1 MKYSKMW
8 YDYEKD
14 VGSRLFHC
22 SEWLRGA
29 ASLMDQLEK
38 SRERE
43 RERNN
48 CISKEKFG
56 VNSYSVKQVG
66 AETRKPTDISKFI
79 YLCAGFFSPGNINV
93 KKWNCY

>member
-1 MKYSKMW
+1 MAQRSSLT
-8 YDYEKD
+8 D
-14 VGSRLFHC
+14 GSVR
-22 SEWLRGA
+22 EV
-29 ASLMDQLEK
+29 Q
-38 SRERE
+38 RERE
-43 RERNN
+43 RDRNN